1 MNFSSLKQNPNLICQ
16 IATSIGHMESN
27 LTMHLVFLLESIN
40 TPWIL
45 PKCQHFEIFIMNTEM
60 ALKKKKYGSISHS
73 VLEFNNNSS
82 TWWFHID
89 SLSWSDWHY
98 EQNYFLLIRCCRKC
112 LWQRVG
118 CCFIQ
123 HWAVHFFLG
132 RYPVTSIILFEIILI
147 FCGSNRE

>member
-60 ALKKKKYGSISHS
+60 ALKKKNMAQYPI
-73 VLEFNNNSS
+73 VYLNS
-82 TWWFHID
+82 TIT
-89 SLSWSDWHY
+89 
-98 EQNYFLLIRCCRKC
+98 
-112 LWQRVG
+112 
-118 CCFIQ
+118 
-123 HWAVHFFLG
+123 AVHGGF
-132 RYPVTSIILFEIILI
+132 ILI
-147 FCGSNRE
+147 HFHDQIDIMNKIISC